1 MKLIKIL
8 DKKYSDEKLAELLD
22 DVKDFNYYELNVE
35 EIAELIKPVIENTDY
50 SYGGITGVKYT
61 SIELGREK
69 YFDNIVFPTFEL
81 GFILTT
87 GYDSKIRLVVQIY
100 PFGCSN
106 VRLPK
111 GREVISSDL
120 LRKKITVEFIKFMK
134 AKYGKGYTKIC
145 KRFLGS
151 EKSSYIKAMQTNIDD
166 LQKQIDGYKR
176 RIKEA
181 EEMYD
186 ENTLGLN

>member
-35 EIAELIKPVIENTDY
+35 EIAELIKPVVENTDC

-120 LRKKITVEFIKFMK
+120 LRKK
-134 AKYGKGYTKIC
+134 
-145 KRFLGS
+145 
-151 EKSSYIKAMQTNIDD
+151 
-166 LQKQIDGYKR
+166 LQ
-176 RIKEA
+176 
-181 EEMYD
+181 
-186 ENTLGLN
+186 